1 MSIAWEQFTPYTAI
15 TGGLLIGFAAVLL
28 FAGIG
33 RIAGVTGILAGAF
46 SGLFQAQKSEYW
58 WRLTF
63 LLGMFIS
70 PVLYSAFTALP
81 EITLQADWPTILGA
95 GLIVGFGTR
104 LGSGCTSGH
113 GVCGISRLSPRS
125 IIATLAFM
133 GAGFATTYLIRHV
146 L

>member
-1 MSIAWEQFTPYTAI
+1 MPIAWEQFTPYTAI
-15 TGGLLIGFAAVLL
+15 AGGLLIGTASVLL

-46 SGLFQAQKSEYW
+46 NGFFHAKKYDSW
-58 WRLTF
+58 WRVTF
-63 LLGMFIS
+63 LLGMLIS
-70 PVLYSAFTALP
+70 PVLYSVFTPLP
-81 EITLQADWPTILGA
+81 EMNIQANWPALLVA

-125 IIATLAFM
+125 IVATLAFM
-133 GAGFATTYLIRHV
+133 GAGFLTTYLIRHV
-146 L
+146 M